1 MAFATAAHFR
11 RSLHIG
17 GVAVLAAGIVGC
29 ATKAS
34 TVMHSEPAAQ
44 AEIIPDSD
52 PSPSPPPPPVPA
64 QTTTTACT
72 PIGVFRLKATNQTQ
86 SKGDL
91 CARFE
96 AAVMQTSMPSIQPPN
111 NFELSLTLRK
121 MDLAAPPTCRV
132 AIEVRASGKNIALV
146 DAGAVV
152 RGGPQPNHF
161 AAGDCIDTV
170 LRYLLTKI
178 APIVSQNVVP
188 SGATGSGATT
198 PAP

>member
-1 MAFATAAHFR
+1 MPECPEANVAARRDCALRSNPAAPSGARRRCRRSRERARTRFAMWLRSEMAFATAAHFR

-96 AAVMQTSMPSIQPPN
+96 AAVMQTSMQIG
-111 NFELSLTLRK
+111 
-121 MDLAAPPTCRV
+121 
-132 AIEVRASGKNIALV
+132 RAN
-146 DAGAVV
+146 
-152 RGGPQPNHF
+152 
-161 AAGDCIDTV
+161 
-170 LRYLLTKI
+170 
-178 APIVSQNVVP
+178 
-188 SGATGSGATT
+188 
-198 PAP
+198 

>member
-1 MAFATAAHFR
+1 M
-11 RSLHIG
+11 RSRIVG
-17 GVAVLAAGIVGC
+17 GVALLIAGC
-29 ATKAS
+29 ATKAPA
-34 TVMHSEPAAQ
+34 VMHSEPAAQ
-44 AEIIPDSD
+44 AEIISD
-52 PSPSPPPPPVPA
+52 PDPSSPPPAAPRAPA
-64 QTTTTACT
+64 LATTACS
-72 PIGVFRLKATNQTQ
+72 PIGVFRLQATNETV

-121 MDLAAPPTCRV
+121 MDLAAPPTCSV
-132 AIEVRASGKNIALV
+132 AIEVRAGGKYIAFV

-170 LRYLLTKI
+170 LRYLLAAKI
-178 APIVSQNVVP
+178 APIVSQNVVA
-188 SGATGSGATT
+188 SGATGASATAGSQP